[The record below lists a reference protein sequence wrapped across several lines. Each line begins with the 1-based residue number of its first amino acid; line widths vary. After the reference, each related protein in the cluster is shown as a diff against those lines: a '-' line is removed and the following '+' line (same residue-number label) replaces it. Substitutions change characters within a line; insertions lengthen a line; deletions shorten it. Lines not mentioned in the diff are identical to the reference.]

1 MQLLVRDLNAIYC
14 ATPALYARDCDGAG
28 FQWIEANDAAHS
40 IYAWVRRGGP
50 GDPEVVVVCN
60 FTPVERSGWRMG
72 FPQAG
77 LWREVLNTDARSMA
91 GPGAAIWAVSLP
103 AGREPWPARPCGTG
117 AAAAFDADLHQG
129 RQDVTIPR
137 AGAG

>member
-77 LWREVLNTDARSMA
+77 LWREVLNTDAEVY
-91 GPGAAIWAVSLP
+91 GG
-103 AGREPWPARPCGTG
+103 AGRGNLGRISACRARAMASPPMRNWCCRR
-117 AAAAFDADLHQG
+117 F
-129 RQDVTIPR
+129 RR
-137 AGAG
+137 